1 MIKRTVIGG
10 VIKYSKNF
18 DSGESN
24 VCTDSDNQ
32 WSMLVDALFIGCE
45 DYVLLSFM
53 YPLVQSIQTVAN

>member
-1 MIKRTVIGG
+1 MIKRTTIGG

-32 WSMLVDALFIGCE
+32 WSMLVDVLFIGCE

-53 YPLVQSIQTVAN
+53 YPLVQSIQTVAQ